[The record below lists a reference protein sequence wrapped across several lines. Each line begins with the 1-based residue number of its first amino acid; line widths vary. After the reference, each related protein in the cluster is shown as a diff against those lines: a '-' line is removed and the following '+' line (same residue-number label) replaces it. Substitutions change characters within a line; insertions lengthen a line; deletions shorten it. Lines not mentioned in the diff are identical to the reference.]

1 MKLVAPIF
9 EQSKTNSRIKH
20 SGNGFAFHHS
30 SSSSLPLC
38 FFCISVSLYIFTLT
52 IHAADFSF
60 QSLH

>member
-30 SSSSLPLC
+30 SSSPLPLC
-38 FFCISVSLYIFTLT
+38 FFCLSVYFYPNHSCR
-52 IHAADFSF
+52 
-60 QSLH
+60 